1 MVVGTPAR
9 WWRML
14 LVLRGTTLR
23 RTWIRLVVTFLW
35 AEVITYYWD
44 VIHLERLT
52 LTITPFSLIGVAL
65 SIFLGFRNN
74 ASYDRYWEARKLWG
88 RLVNASRTWARQVL
102 LLVEGETGPGSMRR
116 ELIERQLAY
125 THSLRL
131 HLRGED
137 DDGNLEALL
146 GSEEADE
153 VAGFANRPA
162 RIVQGTGAL
171 VRRAWKEGR
180 LSEFHVP
187 VLEGTMTELLAL
199 QGGCERIKATPV
211 PWSYVVL
218 THRIV
223 AVYCL
228 TLPLG
233 LVPTVGAATPFVV
246 ALIAFA
252 FYGLDA
258 IGEEIEE
265 PFGHDPN
272 DLPLS
277 ALCNTIEID
286 LRQALG
292 DEPPEKLAPRKGLL
306 D

>member
-23 RTWIRLVVTFLW
+23 RTWIRLLVTFVW
-35 AEVITYYWD
+35 AEVITFYWD
-44 VIHLERLT
+44 VIHLERLA

-88 RLVNASRTWARQVL
+88 RLVNASRTWARQVTM
-102 LLVEGETGPGSMRR
+102 LVEGESGPGSMRR

-131 HLRGED
+131 HLRGEG
-137 DDGNLEALL
+137 DDGNLEKLL
-146 GSEEADE
+146 GSKEATE

-162 RIVQGTGAL
+162 RIVQGTGEV

-228 TLPLG
+228 ALPLG

-286 LRQALG
+286 LRQTLG
-292 DEPPEKLAPRKGLL
+292 DEPPEKLAPSKGLL

>member
-1 MVVGTPAR
+1 MVVDTPR
-9 WWRML
+9 QWWRML
-14 LVLRGTTLR
+14 FVVRGTALR
-23 RTWIRLVVTFLW
+23 RTWIRILVTAVF
-35 AEVITYYWD
+35 AEVIALNWD
-44 VIHLERLT
+44 SLGMDSLT
-52 LTITPFSLIGVAL
+52 TTPFALIGLAM

-88 RLVNASRTWARQVL
+88 RLINASRTWTRQIGS
-102 LLVEGETGPGSMRR
+102 LVEGDALRR
-116 ELIERQLAY
+116 SLIERQIAY
-125 THSLRL
+125 AHALRL
-131 HLRGED
+131 HLRAEP
-137 DDGNLEALL
+137 DDGPLASILGDEA
-146 GSEEADE
+146 AE
-153 VAGFANRPA
+153 VATFRNRPA
-162 RIVQGTGAL
+162 RIAQTTGEKL
-171 VRRAWKEGR
+171 RSAWKDGA
-180 LSEFHVP
+180 LSEFHLP
-187 VLEGTMTELLAL
+187 VLEGTLTELLAL

-211 PWSYVVL
+211 PWTYVVL

-223 AVYCL
+223 AVYCFS
-228 TLPLG
+228 LPFG
-233 LVPTVGAATPFVV
+233 LVETTGNATGLVV

-292 DEPPEKLAPRKGLL
+292 DEPPPVLAPVDHFLH
-306 D
+306 

>member
-1 MVVGTPAR
+1 MVVDTPSK

-14 LVLRGTTLR
+14 FVFRGTTVR
-23 RTWIRLVVTFLW
+23 KTWFRLLLTGLFAW
-35 AEVITYYWD
+35 GITHFWD
-44 VIHLERLT
+44 QIGLSGLRLT
-52 LTITPFSLIGVAL
+52 TTPFSLIGVAL
-65 SIFLGFRNN
+65 SIYLGFRNN

-88 RLVNASRTWARQVL
+88 RLVNASRTWARQVSL
-102 LLVEGETGPGSMRR
+102 FVDGDDDEGLRR
-116 ELIERQLAY
+116 ELVERQIAY

-131 HLRGED
+131 HLRAEA
-137 DDGNLEALL
+137 DDGNLAQLL
-146 GSEEADE
+146 GPEADE
-153 VAGFANRPA
+153 VATFANRPA
-162 RIVQGTGAL
+162 RIAHETGRIL
-171 VRRAWKEGR
+171 RRAWRAGR
-180 LSEFHVP
+180 ISEYHLP
-187 VLEGTMTELLAL
+187 ALEGTLTELLAL

-223 AVYCL
+223 AIYCF
-228 TLPLG
+228 TLPFG

-265 PFGHDPN
+265 PFGHDAN

-292 DEPPEKLAPRKGLL
+292 DEPPAKLSPARGLL
-306 D
+306 N